1 MVQVSANTKA
11 RKEKESRQQG
21 WGGSGTPEV
30 TLGLDVSD
38 IYTHLCAVDE
48 AAQVIGEQ
56 RVRTKPEALTKALTA
71 YPGARVVLEAGPH
84 SPWLSRL
91 VAELGYEVI
100 VANPREV
107 ALIARSHRKDDRFD
121 AEQLARLGRL
131 DPEAARAHRAPERAG
146 AGGSAGAAQPRGAGA
161 PADGARQPCPWFG
174 QGIRCLVAGGPD
186 DAHLPP
192 DGSGAHPEEL
202 RPALLGVIESI
213 ATLNATIASYD
224 QEIERL
230 CTERYP
236 ETAVLRR
243 VPGVGPITSLAYVL
257 TIEHPGRFARSRDVG
272 PYLGLAPRRR
282 DSGSRQSQL
291 GISKRG
297 DTHLR
302 RLLVQ
307 AAHYILGPFGPD
319 TDLRR
324 WGERYQSSGA
334 ANAKKRALVAVARR
348 LAVLLHA
355 LFYEG
360 RLIRKA
366 DVAAFCAVLPIAPPR
381 PQPCG
386 GCRCRCEWRRRL
398 VPGTLW

>member
-1 MVQVSANTKA
+1 MVQVSANTTT
-11 RKEKESRQQG
+11 REQRENRQQG
-21 WGGSGTPEV
+21 WGGAGTPEV

-56 RVRTKPEALTKALTA
+56 RVRTKPEALTKALAA
-71 YPGARVVLEAGPH
+71 YPGARVVMEAGPH

-91 VAELGYEVI
+91 VAELGHEVL

-131 DPEAARAHRAPERAG
+131 DPKLLAPIEHRSEQAQADLQVLRSREALVRQRTALVNHVRGSVKAFGALLPAGLTTRAFHQTAPEH
-146 AGGSAGAAQPRGAGA
+146 
-161 PADGARQPCPWFG
+161 
-174 QGIRCLVAGGPD
+174 I
-186 DAHLPP
+186 
-192 DGSGAHPEEL
+192 PEEL

-355 LFYEG
+355 LWVNGEVYEPL
-360 RLIRKA
+360 RQAEATAR
-366 DVAAFCAVLPIAPPR
+366 AASR
-381 PQPCG
+381 
-386 GCRCRCEWRRRL
+386 
-398 VPGTLW
+398 